1 MKKNIL
7 AIAAVIMLA
16 GSITILSCN
25 KESVDNKTSEQ
36 SVSLQPKTV
45 YPPLPSWTHVSS
57 VVNILRKKTQNS
69 AFCGNMVNGYFCGM
83 ELDYETSSGPA
94 TVYYSSGTPLG
105 LQISNS
111 FLTANNLSSIVLDSV
126 HDGYLTFDADI
137 DIVDGSLRKTLG
149 FNQIPAGRY
158 EIISLGDSAVYIEF

>member
-1 MKKNIL
+1 
-7 AIAAVIMLA
+7 
-16 GSITILSCN
+16 
-25 KESVDNKTSEQ
+25 
-36 SVSLQPKTV
+36 
-45 YPPLPSWTHVSS
+45 
-57 VVNILRKKTQNS
+57 
-69 AFCGNMVNGYFCGM
+69 MVNGYFCGM